1 MTITFSDT
9 CFTCD
14 KNIMN
19 QMELFYYDNI
29 YNQYIFFCTQ
39 QCRDEY
45 TPILFE
51 KKNICDIC
59 GNDSDFLFIHGK
71 HLCSSE
77 CYLTEMKFNTL
88 VKNKLKHSS
97 LKDDKKEK
105 KDDKKDTSSNITV
118 NVNNSKSMFSEY
130 TNPINN
136 TKTHISIFDADDE
149 TICNYCHKY
158 IKKSGLK
165 VIYKNNNYYCDN
177 FCFNIKNCNSNTIES
192 LYDDDFSINTD
203 ELDESPPKSYH
214 YNFWKNWSSYN
225 SDSYIPEKEDFSKYI
240 KDSKREFTPYKPII
254 EKNET
259 KKIEY
264 NVAYKDLFDN
274 IA

>member
-45 TPILFE
+45 TPIVFK

-59 GNDSDFLFIHGK
+59 GNDSDFLFIMGK

-77 CYLTEMKFNTL
+77 CYSTELKFNTL
-88 VKNKLKHSS
+88 VKNKLKNSS
-97 LKDDKKEK
+97 SKN
-105 KDDKKDTSSNITV
+105 SSNITV
-118 NVNNSKSMFSEY
+118 NVNNSK
-130 TNPINN
+130 NPKNN
-136 TKTHISIFDADDE
+136 TKIHTSIFDTDDE
-149 TICNYCHKY
+149 TICDYCHKY

-165 VIYKNNNYYCDN
+165 VIYKNNNYYCDK
-177 FCFNIKNCNSNTIES
+177 FCFNIKNCNSNTVNS
-192 LYDDDFSINTD
+192 LYEYDNNTDDLD

-225 SDSYIPEKEDFSKYI
+225 SNSSIPEKEDFSKYI
-240 KDSKREFTPYKPII
+240 KDSKREITPYKPII

-259 KKIEY
+259 KQIEY
-264 NVAYKDLFDN
+264 NVAYKDLFDD